1 MITHSDTHNLTMH
14 LGSSQVLQR
23 FRNNVGKRET
33 ETPREKT
40 LKWGTPEGLDF
51 RLIQTLFVFIVGETY
66 LRPG

>member
-1 MITHSDTHNLTMH
+1 MITHSQPHNTPR
-14 LGSSQVLQR
+14 VLRTLQHS
-23 FRNNVGKRET
+23 RNNVGKRDRG
-33 ETPREKT
+33 TPREKT